1 MNRTLRINGGEL
13 YCYYSPE
20 SSGVGNVT
28 DIIPR
33 VTGLFQKY
41 GICREIYRSLPTV
54 YFRFFIQSDVLFLTS
69 DPVVPV
75 VGVVGLHASYAFSG
89 LDHCKDYHWSHEEN
103 PYKFCSCTMAAWYS
117 GLLWC

>member
-75 VGVVGLHASYAFSG
+75 VGVVGLLIIRF
-89 LDHCKDYHWSHEEN
+89 
-103 PYKFCSCTMAAWYS
+103 
-117 GLLWC
+117 LWPGPLQRLSLISWRKPL